1 MAIVN
6 LSVTHKNCTIRALSL
21 FNVSQKEQ
29 FQRIQELLHRNV
41 ALEVVNIRTC
51 NRFELFL
58 YSNNSQTDEEIL
70 LKIKD
75 IFGDGASFLII
86 RRDDEAIKHLFDI
99 TTTLDS
105 MIIGE
110 HQILGQVKDAFN
122 EAITSKTANT
132 NLSPIFE
139 RAIRA
144 GKRVRTETTLCEG
157 NVSMASVAVRAAEN
171 CIGAIDGV
179 SAMVLGAGKIS
190 RMIATMLKN
199 KKVRDVYVT
208 NRGKER
214 ALELA
219 KEVGG
224 VAVPFEEFRS
234 YIKHCDVIFCASSA
248 PHTLIHKSDIELALA
263 GRDKPLL
270 LVDVA
275 MPPDVDET
283 IWKMDNVTYYGIDY
297 IRGHVNGI
305 EEKRRKEIPKAQ
317 AIINEEVA
325 ALKKHLKTK
334 EKKEIIRDIS
344 MYMDSIREQEVK
356 RLLSEKYDEADAI
369 EAFSHSVVKK
379 ILHNLLSNMQ
389 DPDTPIEHAK
399 IIKNLMLTKKKE
411 IERS

>member
-6 LSVTHKNCTIRALSL
+6 LSVTHKNCTIKTLSL

-29 FQRIQELLHRNV
+29 FQRIQKLLHRNI

-58 YSNNSQTDEEIL
+58 YINNSQTDEKIL
-70 LKIKD
+70 HEMKD
-75 IFGDGASFLII
+75 IFGDGASFLTI
-86 RRDDEAIKHLFDI
+86 RRDDKAIKHLFDV

-122 EAITSKTANT
+122 EAIISKTANT

-157 NVSMASVAVRAAEN
+157 NVSIASVSIKAAKN
-171 CIGAIDGV
+171 CIGTIEGV

-190 RMIATMLKN
+190 RMIVTMLKN
-199 KKVRDVYVT
+199 KKVRNVYVT
-208 NRGKER
+208 NRGKKR

-224 VAVPFEEFRS
+224 LAVPFEEFRS

-275 MPPDVDET
+275 MPPDVDEA
-283 IWKMDNVTYYGIDY
+283 IWKMGNVTYYGIDY
-297 IRGHVNGI
+297 IRGHMNGI
-305 EEKRRKEIPKAQ
+305 EEKRKKEIPKAQ
-317 AIINEEVA
+317 SIIKEEA
-325 ALKKHLKTK
+325 ATLERYLKTK

-344 MYMDSIREQEVK
+344 MYMNSIREQEVK
-356 RLLSEKYDEADAI
+356 RLLNEKYDEVDAI
-369 EAFSHSVVKK
+369 EAFSHSIMKK
-379 ILHNLLSNMQ
+379 ILHNLLSNIQ
-389 DPDTPIEHAK
+389 NPDTPIKHAK
-399 IIKNLMLTKKKE
+399 IIKDLMLAKKKE

>member
-6 LSVTHKNCTIRALSL
+6 LSVTHKNCTIKTLSL

-29 FQRIQELLHRNV
+29 FQRIQELLHQNI

-58 YSNNSQTDEEIL
+58 YSNNSQTDEGIL
-70 LKIKD
+70 HEIKD
-75 IFGDGASFLII
+75 IFGDGASFLTI

-122 EAITSKTANT
+122 EAIISKTANT

-144 GKRVRTETTLCEG
+144 GKRVRTETMLCEG
-157 NVSMASVAVRAAEN
+157 NVSIASVSIKAAKN
-171 CIGAIDGV
+171 CIGNIEGA

-190 RMIATMLKN
+190 RMIATMLRN
-199 KKVRDVYVT
+199 KIVSTVYVT
-208 NRGKER
+208 NRGKDR

-248 PHTLIHKSDIELALA
+248 PHTLIHKRDIELALA

-283 IWKMDNVTYYGIDY
+283 IWKMDNVTYYGIDH
-297 IRGHVNGI
+297 IRGHMNGI
-305 EEKRRKEIPKAQ
+305 EEKRKKEIPKAQ
-317 AIINEEVA
+317 AIIKEEVA
-325 ALKKHLKTK
+325 TLERYLKTK

-356 RLLSEKYDEADAI
+356 RLLNEKYDEVDAI
-369 EAFSHSVVKK
+369 EAFSHSIMKK
-379 ILHNLLSNMQ
+379 ILHNLSSNIQ
-389 DPDTPIEHAK
+389 DPNTPIKHAK
-399 IIKNLMLTKKKE
+399 IIKDLMLAKKKE